1 MLLNRVEKSL
11 SIIPINNTH
20 PGLRGLTQMILGVL
34 IIRNF
39 YLR

>member
-1 MLLNRVEKSL
+1 MRDN
-11 SIIPINNTH
+11 SINLKPRGRIKIYNH

-39 YLR
+39 YLC